1 MTNDR
6 AASEWQRGDAFYAA
20 FADLIRLL
28 GARTPL
34 TAEVCLDRLAAAY
47 AIDND
52 IGIGASGDGDIEYP
66 QEALAAVWPWFE
78 ALMDPDKGLPEKIAE
93 LRQWAVARGEVNVL
107 GNLARI
113 FPG

>member
-1 MTNDR
+1 MTDDR
-6 AASEWQRGDAFYAA
+6 AASDGKRGDAFYAA

-47 AIDND
+47 AIDN
-52 IGIGASGDGDIEYP
+52 GIAVATSGDEDVEYP
-66 QEALAAVWPWFE
+66 QEALTAVWPWFE
-78 ALMDPDKGLPEKIAE
+78 ALLDPDKGLREKVAE